1 MSSKHPSASSL
12 PLSSLRQ
19 LEGLPDRQR
28 RLLLRAGLGLSLG
41 GASLLTACGGGDNND
56 GGSGPDAGGGTPA
69 GTPAQVS
76 SFALAVLPD
85 TQFYSR
91 YATTD
96 ENLQFQRKYGS
107 TPYVAQ
113 TKWIADNA
121 AALRIPFTIHLGDV
135 VDQQGKPLQWQVADS
150 AMKVLESAKMPYSIL
165 AGNHDVISDV
175 DYVDA
180 SSQSANT
187 DAQRNLA
194 KEPYLQAFPTT
205 RAQQQSTFG
214 GRDPSG
220 FHEYHVVNVDG
231 NAFMVLSMSWRASDA
246 AIAWARGVL
255 AKHPTLPTILATHQ
269 LLNIAADGVSPLEV
283 PYGLMLWDKLI
294 RDNDQIFMTLN
305 GHYHGGAHLTKTND
319 FGNAV
324 EEMVVDYQMAYM
336 GGNGLMRLYEF
347 DLTNNKIKVMSFS
360 PWVTQKPTDTL
371 NEFDVAVLSDANHQF
386 EISIDF
392 KKRFAR
398 FNPNF
403 AQPAAG
409 NAPINERAKAALLTH
424 FTEPAPSV
432 KKAAADPSDYPVVA
446 STVAHWRFFG
456 GTEGGV
462 VPVGQVIQ
470 DETGANPIARQ
481 PLAQGGAAQ
490 EGDLTWS
497 SDHHYLSAAPGSVRF
512 SNSVNSPL
520 RMSAFATDV
529 TAPLNGLS
537 FSAGSLLQGP
547 DGAPMPDLVLEPF
560 FRVHDSRYVLY
571 WPCST
576 PAEAKARRERLAL
589 EERERLALQARTVD
603 AVAPGEQQPESD
615 HGFAGEGIET
625 GLNKGHRWRHATAWF
640 SYRLNDP
647 KREGRLLRLAFSA
660 LDDGRRFS
668 VWVND
673 RRLADLTLRAD
684 EATDRAPGAEI
695 YSRDFPLP
703 EDWPRAA
710 DGAVRVRLVAEP
722 GSIAGGIYDL
732 RLLRATAPAH

>member
-1 MSSKHPSASSL
+1 M
-12 PLSSLRQ
+12 PLQPSSLRE

-28 RLLLRAGLGLSLG
+28 RLLLRAGLGLSVG
-41 GASLLTACGGGDNND
+41 GSALLTACGGGND
-56 GGSGPDAGGGTPA
+56 GGDDADTSSGGTPA
-69 GTPAQVS
+69 AAPAKVS

-107 TPYVAQ
+107 TPYIAQ

-121 AALRIPFTIHLGDV
+121 TSLRIPFTIHLGDV

-220 FHEYHVVNVDG
+220 FHEYHVFNVDG

-305 GHYHGGAHLTKTND
+305 GHYHGGARLTKTND

-347 DLTNNKIKVMSFS
+347 DLTNNKIKVLSFS

-371 NEFDVAVLSDANHQF
+371 NEFDVAVLKDANHQF
-386 EISIDF
+386 EIAIDF

-403 AQPAAG
+403 ALPAAG
-409 NAPINERAKAALLTH
+409 NAPINERAKAALLTN
-424 FTEPAPSV
+424 FTEPASSV
-432 KKAAADPSDYPVVA
+432 RKAAANPSDYPVVA

-456 GTEGGV
+456 GADGGV

-520 RMSAFATDV
+520 RMSSFATDAN
-529 TAPLNGLS
+529 APLNGLG
-537 FSAGSLLQGP
+537 FSAGYTVEAFLKI
-547 DGAPMPDLVLEPF
+547 
-560 FRVHDSRYVLY
+560 
-571 WPCST
+571 
-576 PAEAKARRERLAL
+576 PA
-589 EERERLALQARTVD
+589 
-603 AVAPGEQQPESD
+603 S
-615 HGFAGEGIET
+615 
-625 GLNKGHRWRHATAWF
+625 WTAANNAWM
-640 SYRLNDP
+640 NIME
-647 KREGRLLRLAFSA
+647 REGRRGDVSGIDASADGDESA
-660 LDDGRRFS
+660 LIFAISSLREVQWEVTPSTPGTRSPAANFS
-668 VWVND
+668 GEIVTERWIHVAIVND
-673 RRLADLTLRAD
+673 PAQNSTIMYVEGAPILRNASNTNGIAFTSGSDRMIIGGGVYAD
-684 EATDRAPGAEI
+684 APSNG
-695 YSRDFPLP
+695 FL
-703 EDWPRAA
+703 
-710 DGAVRVRLVAEP
+710 
-722 GSIAGGIYDL
+722 GSIGEIRICSEPLSADKWL
-732 RLLRATAPAH
+732 TARKS

>member
-1 MSSKHPSASSL
+1 MSSKHPSALSL

-41 GASLLTACGGGDNND
+41 GAALLTACGGGDDND

-150 AMKVLESAKMPYSIL
+150 AMKVLESAKMPYAIL

-220 FHEYHVVNVDG
+220 FHEYHVINVDG

-319 FGNAV
+319 FGNVV

-336 GGNGLMRLYEF
+336 GGNGLTRLYEF

-386 EISIDF
+386 EINIDF

-398 FNPNF
+398 FNPDF

-537 FSAGSLLQGP
+537 FSAGYTVEAFLKL
-547 DGAPMPDLVLEPF
+547 
-560 FRVHDSRYVLY
+560 
-571 WPCST
+571 
-576 PAEAKARRERLAL
+576 PA
-589 EERERLALQARTVD
+589 
-603 AVAPGEQQPESD
+603 
-615 HGFAGEGIET
+615 
-625 GLNKGHRWRHATAWF
+625 NWTAANNAWM
-640 SYRLNDP
+640 NIME
-647 KREGRLLRLAFSA
+647 REGRRGDVAGIDASADGDESALIFAISSLREVQWEVTPSTPGTRSPAANFSGEIVTERWIHVAIVNDPAQNSTIMYVEGAPILRNASNTNGIAFSSA
-660 LDDGRRFS
+660 S
-668 VWVND
+668 D
-673 RRLADLTLRAD
+673 RMIIGGGVYANAPSNGFLGSLGEIRICSEPLSADKWLTARK
-684 EATDRAPGAEI
+684 R
-695 YSRDFPLP
+695 
-703 EDWPRAA
+703 
-710 DGAVRVRLVAEP
+710 
-722 GSIAGGIYDL
+722 
-732 RLLRATAPAH
+732 

>member
-1 MSSKHPSASSL
+1 MSSKHPSDSSL

-41 GASLLTACGGGDNND
+41 GASLLTACGGGDDND

-121 AALRIPFTIHLGDV
+121 ASLRIPFTIHLGDV

-220 FHEYHVVNVDG
+220 FHEYHVVTVDG

-386 EISIDF
+386 EINIDF

-537 FSAGSLLQGP
+537 FSAGYTVEAFLKL
-547 DGAPMPDLVLEPF
+547 
-560 FRVHDSRYVLY
+560 
-571 WPCST
+571 
-576 PAEAKARRERLAL
+576 PA
-589 EERERLALQARTVD
+589 
-603 AVAPGEQQPESD
+603 
-615 HGFAGEGIET
+615 
-625 GLNKGHRWRHATAWF
+625 NWTAANNAWM
-640 SYRLNDP
+640 NIME
-647 KREGRLLRLAFSA
+647 REGRRGDVAGIDAGADGDESALIFAISSLREVQWEVTPSTPGTRSPAANFSGEIVTERWIHVAIVNDPAQNSTIMYVEGAPILRNASNTNGIAFSSA
-660 LDDGRRFS
+660 S
-668 VWVND
+668 D
-673 RRLADLTLRAD
+673 RMIIGGGVYANAPSNGFLGSLGEIRICSEPLSAGKWLTARK
-684 EATDRAPGAEI
+684 R
-695 YSRDFPLP
+695 
-703 EDWPRAA
+703 
-710 DGAVRVRLVAEP
+710 
-722 GSIAGGIYDL
+722 
-732 RLLRATAPAH
+732 

>member
-1 MSSKHPSASSL
+1 MSSKHPSALSL

-41 GASLLTACGGGDNND
+41 GAALLTACGGGDDND

-220 FHEYHVVNVDG
+220 FHEYHVINVDG

-386 EISIDF
+386 EINIDF

-398 FNPNF
+398 FNPDF

-537 FSAGSLLQGP
+537 FSAGYTVEAFLKL
-547 DGAPMPDLVLEPF
+547 
-560 FRVHDSRYVLY
+560 
-571 WPCST
+571 
-576 PAEAKARRERLAL
+576 PA
-589 EERERLALQARTVD
+589 
-603 AVAPGEQQPESD
+603 
-615 HGFAGEGIET
+615 
-625 GLNKGHRWRHATAWF
+625 NWTAANNAWM
-640 SYRLNDP
+640 NIME
-647 KREGRLLRLAFSA
+647 REGRRGDVAGIDASADGDESALIFAISSLREVQWEVTPSTPGTRSPAANFSGEIVTERWIHVAIVNDPAQNSTIMYVEGAPILRNASNTNGIAFSSA
-660 LDDGRRFS
+660 S
-668 VWVND
+668 D
-673 RRLADLTLRAD
+673 RMIIGGGVYANAPSNGFLGSLGEIRICSEPLSADKWLTARK
-684 EATDRAPGAEI
+684 R
-695 YSRDFPLP
+695 
-703 EDWPRAA
+703 
-710 DGAVRVRLVAEP
+710 
-722 GSIAGGIYDL
+722 
-732 RLLRATAPAH
+732 

>member
-1 MSSKHPSASSL
+1 MSSKTPSAKLSL
-12 PLSSLRQ
+12 ISSLRD

-28 RLLLRAGLGLSLG
+28 RLLLRAGLGLSMG
-41 GASLLTACGGGDNND
+41 GSALLAACGGGSD
-56 GGSGPDAGGGTPA
+56 SSDASSTEGTQNP
-69 GTPAQVS
+69 TSSTVS

-107 TPYVAQ
+107 TPYIAQ
-113 TKWIADNA
+113 TKWIVDNA

-135 VDQQGKPLQWQVADS
+135 VDQQGKPLQWQIADS

-180 SSQSANT
+180 SSQSADT

-194 KEPYLQAFPTT
+194 KEPYLQTFPTT
-205 RAQQQSTFG
+205 RAQQQATFG

-220 FHEYHVVNVDG
+220 FHEYHVFNVDG
-231 NAFMVLSMSWRASDA
+231 NAFMVLSLSWRASDT
-246 AIAWARGVL
+246 AIEWARGVL
-255 AKHPTLPTILATHQ
+255 AKHPTLPTILSTHQ
-269 LLNIAADGVSPLEV
+269 LLNIAADGTSPLEV
-283 PYGLMLWDKLI
+283 PYGLMLWDRLI

-347 DLTNNKIKVMSFS
+347 DLTHNKIKVLSFS

-371 NEFDVAVLSDANHQF
+371 NEFDVAVLTDSNHQF
-386 EISIDF
+386 EIDMDF

-403 AQPAAG
+403 AVPTAA
-409 NAPINERAKAALLTH
+409 NAPINERAKAALLSN
-424 FTEPAPSV
+424 FSEPSASAKTP
-432 KKAAADPSDYPVVA
+432 AANTADYPLVA

-456 GTEGGV
+456 GTDGAV
-462 VPVGQVIQ
+462 VPVGQIIN
-470 DETGANPIARQ
+470 DEAGSNPISRQ

-490 EGDLTWS
+490 DADLTWS

-520 RMSAFATDV
+520 RMSSFATDV
-529 TAPLNGLS
+529 NAPLNALT
-537 FSAGSLLQGP
+537 FNAGYTVEAFLKI
-547 DGAPMPDLVLEPF
+547 
-560 FRVHDSRYVLY
+560 
-571 WPCST
+571 
-576 PAEAKARRERLAL
+576 PA
-589 EERERLALQARTVD
+589 
-603 AVAPGEQQPESD
+603 G
-615 HGFAGEGIET
+615 
-625 GLNKGHRWRHATAWF
+625 WTAANNAWM
-640 SYRLNDP
+640 NIME
-647 KREGRLLRLAFSA
+647 REGRRGDVSGIDTGADGDESALIFAISSLREVQWEVTPSTAGTKSPAANFSGEIVTERWIHVAIVNDPALSSTIMYVEGAPILRNASNTNGIAFS
-660 LDDGRRFS
+660 S
-668 VWVND
+668 
-673 RRLADLTLRAD
+673 
-684 EATDRAPGAEI
+684 
-695 YSRDFPLP
+695 
-703 EDWPRAA
+703 AA
-710 DGAVRVRLVAEP
+710 DRMIVGGGVYAGAPSNGFLGNIGEVRICSEP
-722 GSIAGGIYDL
+722 L
-732 RLLRATAPAH
+732 TADKWLTARRS

>member
-1 MSSKHPSASSL
+1 MATSGA
-12 PLSSLRQ
+12 
-19 LEGLPDRQR
+19 
-28 RLLLRAGLGLSLG
+28 AGR
-41 GASLLTACGGGDNND
+41 
-56 GGSGPDAGGGTPA
+56 TPA
-69 GTPAQVS
+69 GAPAQVS

-220 FHEYHVVNVDG
+220 FHEYHVINVDG

-386 EISIDF
+386 EINIDF

-537 FSAGSLLQGP
+537 FSAGYTVEAFLKL
-547 DGAPMPDLVLEPF
+547 
-560 FRVHDSRYVLY
+560 
-571 WPCST
+571 
-576 PAEAKARRERLAL
+576 PA
-589 EERERLALQARTVD
+589 
-603 AVAPGEQQPESD
+603 
-615 HGFAGEGIET
+615 
-625 GLNKGHRWRHATAWF
+625 NWTAANNAWM
-640 SYRLNDP
+640 NIME
-647 KREGRLLRLAFSA
+647 REGRRGDVAGIDASADGDESALIFAISSLREVQWEVTPSTPGTRSPAANFSGEIVTERWIHVAIVNDPAQNSTIMYVEGAPILRNASNTNGIAFSSA
-660 LDDGRRFS
+660 S
-668 VWVND
+668 D
-673 RRLADLTLRAD
+673 RMIIGGGVYANAPSNGFLGSLGEIRICSEPLSADKWLTARK
-684 EATDRAPGAEI
+684 R
-695 YSRDFPLP
+695 
-703 EDWPRAA
+703 
-710 DGAVRVRLVAEP
+710 
-722 GSIAGGIYDL
+722 
-732 RLLRATAPAH
+732 

>member
-1 MSSKHPSASSL
+1 MSSKPSSATPLS
-12 PLSSLRQ
+12 LSSLRE

-41 GASLLTACGGGDNND
+41 GSAVLSACGGGGGNGSDN
-56 GGSGPDAGGGTPA
+56 GGDASGN
-69 GTPAQVS
+69 PAQGPGTAQVN

-107 TPYVAQ
+107 TPFVAQ

-150 AMKVLESAKMPYSIL
+150 AMKVLEAAKMPYAIL

-205 RAQQQSTFG
+205 RAQQQATFG

-220 FHEYHVVNVDG
+220 FHEYHVFNVDG

-255 AKHPTLPTILATHQ
+255 AQHPTLPVILSTHQ

-283 PYGLMLWDKLI
+283 PYGLMLWEKLI

-347 DLTNNKIKVMSFS
+347 DLTNNKIKVLSFS
-360 PWVTQKPTDTL
+360 PWVTQKPADTL
-371 NEFDVAVLSDANHQF
+371 NEFDVAVLTEPNHQF
-386 EISIDF
+386 EIAIDF

-398 FNPNF
+398 FNPGF
-403 AQPAAG
+403 TTPAAA
-409 NAPINERAKAALLTH
+409 NAPINDRAKAALLSH
-424 FTEPAPSV
+424 FTEPAASAKTPASST
-432 KKAAADPSDYPVVA
+432 SDYPLVA

-456 GTEGGV
+456 GADGAV
-462 VPVGQVIQ
+462 VPVGQVIN
-470 DETGANPIARQ
+470 DETGRNPIARQ
-481 PLAQGGAAQ
+481 ALAQGGAAQ
-490 EGDLTWS
+490 DGDLTWS

-512 SNSVNSPL
+512 ANSVNSPL

-529 TAPLNGLS
+529 NAPLNGVS
-537 FSAGSLLQGP
+537 FDAGYTVEAFLKI
-547 DGAPMPDLVLEPF
+547 
-560 FRVHDSRYVLY
+560 
-571 WPCST
+571 
-576 PAEAKARRERLAL
+576 PA
-589 EERERLALQARTVD
+589 
-603 AVAPGEQQPESD
+603 G
-615 HGFAGEGIET
+615 
-625 GLNKGHRWRHATAWF
+625 WTASNNAWM
-640 SYRLNDP
+640 NIME
-647 KREGRLLRLAFSA
+647 REGRRGDIAGIDPDADGDESA
-660 LDDGRRFS
+660 LIFAISSLREVQWEVTPSTPGTRSPAANFS
-668 VWVND
+668 GEIITERWIHVAIVND
-673 RRLADLTLRAD
+673 PAQNSTIMYVEGAPILRNASNTNGIAVTS
-684 EATDRAPGAEI
+684 ATDRMIVGGGVYGGAPSNG
-695 YSRDFPLP
+695 FL
-703 EDWPRAA
+703 
-710 DGAVRVRLVAEP
+710 
-722 GSIAGGIYDL
+722 GSIGEI
-732 RLLRATAPAH
+732 RLCSEPLGSDKWLTARRRSS